1 MTAKIDAVKINVHNV
16 HIVYTMLKA
25 ETEHAQKTIRS
36 IERAMD
42 VLACF
47 DQATP
52 QLSVT
57 DLQKRTDLSR
67 PTLYRILATLEGKGV
82 IRSFGDP
89 QRFELG
95 HAASRLAANWIGQ
108 DDFVRA
114 ARPVLRR
121 LWDKTDETVAL
132 FIVAEGGKKICVE
145 ELPSR
150 QALTFTRGV
159 GFTEDIAVGASGKAM
174 LAFAS
179 AQADNR
185 EFDEVRR
192 SGVYV
197 SEGEIIEGAVAIAAP
212 VFDRNGAVKGSVCV
226 FGPEVRLSDARRG
239 DCIDRVR
246 RASENISYALG
257 YTPAAGRAA
266 AE

>member
-1 MTAKIDAVKINVHNV
+1 MSQATADES
-16 HIVYTMLKA
+16 T
-25 ETEHAQKTIRS
+25 KTIRS
-36 IERAMD
+36 IERAVD

-47 DQATP
+47 DRLTP

-57 DLQKRTDLSR
+57 DLTKRTGLSR

-95 HAASRLAANWIGQ
+95 HEASRLGSNWIGQ

-121 LWDKTDETVAL
+121 LWDLTGETVAL
-132 FIVAEGGKKICVE
+132 FVAAENGKKICVE
-145 ELPSR
+145 ELQSR

-159 GFTEDIAVGASGKAM
+159 GFTEDLAIGASGKAM
-174 LAFAS
+174 LAFSIDAS
-179 AQADNR
+179 SRAELD
-185 EFDEVRR
+185 DVRQ
-192 SGVYV
+192 SGVSV

-212 VFDRNGAVKGSVCV
+212 VFDRDGSVKGSVCV
-226 FGPEVRLSDARRG
+226 FGPEVRLSDARRQ
-239 DCIDRVR
+239 DCVDQVR
-246 RASENISYALG
+246 RASEDISTALG
-257 YTPAAGRAA
+257 YGTAAA

>member
-1 MTAKIDAVKINVHNV
+1 MQAQTDD
-16 HIVYTMLKA
+16 T
-25 ETEHAQKTIRS
+25 QKTIRS
-36 IERAMD
+36 IERSID

-57 DLQKRTDLSR
+57 DLQKRTGLSR
-67 PTLYRILATLEGKGV
+67 PTLYRILATLDGKGV

-95 HAASRLAANWIGQ
+95 HEASRLAANWLGQ

-114 ARPVLRR
+114 ARPVLQR
-121 LWDKTDETVAL
+121 LWDDTDETVAL

-145 ELPSR
+145 EMQSR
-150 QALTFTRGV
+150 QALTFTRGI
-159 GFTEDIAVGASGKAM
+159 GFSEDLAIGASGKAM
-174 LAFAS
+174 LAFTDAE
-179 AQADNR
+179 AANP
-185 EFDEVRR
+185 EFDDVRR

-212 VFDRNGAVKGSVCV
+212 VFERNGSVKGSVCV

-239 DCIDRVR
+239 ECMDRVR
-246 RASENISYALG
+246 RASEEISYALG
-257 YTPAAGRAA
+257 YTSVADRRAA
-266 AE
+266 E

>member
-1 MTAKIDAVKINVHNV
+1 MALTQTDD
-16 HIVYTMLKA
+16 
-25 ETEHAQKTIRS
+25 AQKTIRS
-36 IERAMD
+36 IERSID

-57 DLQKRTDLSR
+57 DLQKRTGLSR

-95 HAASRLAANWIGQ
+95 HEASRLAANWIGQ

-121 LWDKTDETVAL
+121 LWDDTDETVAL
-132 FIVAEGGKKICVE
+132 FIVAEGAKKICIE
-145 ELPSR
+145 ELQSR
-150 QALTFTRGV
+150 KALTFTRGV
-159 GFTEDIAVGASGKAM
+159 GFTEDLAIGASGKTM
-174 LAFAS
+174 LAFTKQGATTP
-179 AQADNR
+179 
-185 EFDEVRR
+185 EFGDIRD
-192 SGVYV
+192 SGVCV

-212 VFDRNGAVKGSVCV
+212 VFERDGSVKGSVCI
-226 FGPEVRLSDARRG
+226 FGPAVRLSGAHRNE
-239 DCIDRVR
+239 CIDRVR
-246 RASENISYALG
+246 RASEEISYALG
-257 YTPAAGRAA
+257 YTSPADRRAA
-266 AE
+266 E